1 MIQSVLCASLASAAT
16 LMLTA
21 CSAATDV
28 EEQQPSKAEFSAEDK
43 RVAQAL
49 SIGRNVERADA
60 TPQYEAMLCHLALE
74 AIGERLENTDLLTS
88 EQIEVF
94 ERQKP
99 FTRIV
104 LVWA

>member
-1 MIQSVLCASLASAAT
+1 MIQSVLRASLASAAT

-28 EEQQPSKAEFSAEDK
+28 EEQQPSQAEFSAEDK

-60 TPQYEAMLCHLALE
+60 TPQYEAMLCNLSLIH
-74 AIGERLENTDLLTS
+74 I
-88 EQIEVF
+88 
-94 ERQKP
+94 
-99 FTRIV
+99 
-104 LVWA
+104 